1 MIFDKENL
9 PKLVVSEINFFNIVS
24 AMKKKIFIKVTAII
38 LASAF
43 LFSSCASTTII
54 NSSPNGAK
62 LYIDGEPVGNT
73 PYTYTDTK
81 IVGSSTPI
89 RLVKEGYEDYN
100 GVLKRNEEAN
110 VGAIIGGILFLF
122 PFLWT
127 MDYKATHTY
136 ELMPVK
142 E

>member
-1 MIFDKENL
+1 
-9 PKLVVSEINFFNIVS
+9 
-24 AMKKKIFIKVTAII
+24 MKRKVFIQLTAIV
-38 LASAF
+38 LASAI

-54 NSSPNGAK
+54 NSIPTGAK
-62 LYIDGEPVGNT
+62 LYVDGEPVGTT

-89 RLVKEGYEDYN
+89 RLAQDGYQDFN

-110 VGAIIGGILFLF
+110 VGAIIGGLFLLF

-127 MDYKATHTY
+127 MDYKSNHNY
-136 ELMPVK
+136 ELTPVNK
-142 E
+142 